1 MFRGAT
7 ARAGLAALAAVLF
20 LFPCLV
26 VATSFAHAY
35 ASRNPVAITP
45 AGIPPSVT
53 ARTTEDHNL
62 HRAPFCGDPTGL
74 PHHRDR
80 TRPSTPAPDTT
91 GRPLPVRGTP
101 GTGLAAPPP
110 GAAYDE
116 ARSPTAHSPA
126 ALQVFRC

>member
-7 ARAGLAALAAVLF
+7 ARAGLTALAAVL
-20 LFPCLV
+20 LAFPCLA
-26 VATSFAHAY
+26 VAASFAHAY
-35 ASRNPVAITP
+35 ASRNPVATTQ
-45 AGIPPSVT
+45 AGILPSVT
-53 ARTTEDHNL
+53 ARTSEDHDL
-62 HRAPFCGDPTGL
+62 HGAPPCGDPTGL
-74 PHHRDR
+74 PQHRDR
-80 TRPSTPAPDTT
+80 TRPSASAPDSA

-110 GAAYDE
+110 GAAHDE